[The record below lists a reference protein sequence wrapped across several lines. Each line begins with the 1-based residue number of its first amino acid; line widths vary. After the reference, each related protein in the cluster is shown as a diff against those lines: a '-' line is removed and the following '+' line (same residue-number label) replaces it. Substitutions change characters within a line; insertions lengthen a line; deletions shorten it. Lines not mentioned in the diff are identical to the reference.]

1 MQASM
6 ELLVIKGGV
15 LTPILAQP
23 FQRYSK
29 WVMQSWLKSVWE
41 KVSMFNLRVEVQ
53 ELPLK
58 MPCKHDNWILLIF
71 KSTGYSNDEL
81 VRLNRV
87 CCYQHVPFYS
97 DILDQRARTLVKIP
111 RYRQWPDH
119 CYLAPMQRQHHQQCR
134 PGAHQAPVNNLSI
147 LLPPILLF
155 FILRLF
161 TQSSPW

>member
-15 LTPILAQP
+15 LTQILAQP

-58 MPCKHDNWILLIF
+58 MPCKHDYWIMLIF
-71 KSTGYSNDEL
+71 ESTGYSNDEL
-81 VRLNRV
+81 VRLNCV
-87 CCYQHVPFYS
+87 CCYQHVPFYL
-97 DILDQRARTLVKIP
+97 DILDQRARTLDRRYLSKCPKEESWSTLTFPQEKPP
-111 RYRQWPDH
+111 RRNFTLWNK
-119 CYLAPMQRQHHQQCR
+119 AIR
-134 PGAHQAPVNNLSI
+134 SI
-147 LLPPILLF
+147 TP
-155 FILRLF
+155 
-161 TQSSPW
+161 